1 MMMTLY
7 VVPSKTET
15 SCQSFCRVF
24 AYTTEAGTESPV
36 ESASIQLFDQGGS

>member
-1 MMMTLY
+1 MMTLY

-24 AYTTEAGTESPV
+24 AYKTEAGTEAPL
-36 ESASIQLFDQGGS
+36 EAASILLFDQGRS